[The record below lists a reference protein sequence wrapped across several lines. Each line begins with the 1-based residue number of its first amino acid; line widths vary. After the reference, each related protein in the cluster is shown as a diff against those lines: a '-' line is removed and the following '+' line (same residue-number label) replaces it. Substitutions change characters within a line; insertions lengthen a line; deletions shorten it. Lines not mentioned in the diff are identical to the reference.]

1 MYPIFDIFE
10 PILNGIYPTY
20 DIFEPIFKKLGRKS
34 NPNYSQFSP
43 KISILKRE
51 VIPPTIIS
59 ERIILEE

>member
-10 PILNGIYPTY
+10 PILNDIYPTY
-20 DIFEPIFKKLGRKS
+20 DIFEPIFNWEEKAI
-34 NPNYSQFSP
+34 P

-59 ERIILEE
+59 ERIILKE